1 VLTEL
6 SRSASYTVVRLI
18 ATPTAVKRIRP
29 DLNNVRPGR
38 VALTV
43 VLGAGLIAAATRLG
57 PFLPAGAD
65 LTDPTQRIYATNIWQ
80 ESQTSLALLA
90 VFLPWLVYG
99 LLFQGAAWGRRLLIL
114 IAVGGTLAGT
124 WLTLLSLQSY
134 AALPRSVTGMVGQI
148 EGRRLSLAGG
158 GGVYLVTSDAELA
171 SAARWLK
178 PGARVT
184 MWVSPR
190 GQAGYVGPAESLN

>member
-1 VLTEL
+1 M
-6 SRSASYTVVRLI
+6 VVTLI

-29 DLNNVRPGR
+29 VLKDVRAGR

-43 VLGAGLIAAATRLG
+43 VLGAGLIAAASRLG

-65 LTDPTQRIYATNIWQ
+65 LTDPTQRIYASNLWQ
-80 ESQTSLALLA
+80 ESQTSLAVLA
-90 VFLPWLVYG
+90 VFLPWLAYG

-114 IAVGGTLAGT
+114 IAVGGTLGGT
-124 WLTLLSLQSY
+124 WLTLLSLQGY
-134 AALPRSVTGMVGQI
+134 AALPRSVTGMVSRI
-148 EGRRLSLAGG
+148 DGRRLLLAGG
-158 GGVYLVTSDAELA
+158 AGVYLVTSEAELA

-178 PGARVT
+178 PGTRVT

-190 GQAGYVGPAESLN
+190 GQAGYIGPAESPN